1 MSNKGKIIA
10 SLERKG
16 LLDKE
21 SISRLRSRLK
31 RKLKEEEK
39 EQKKEMLFLRKELAL
54 LHVRLTN

>member
-1 MSNKGKIIA
+1 MSDKGKIIA

-21 SISRLRSRLK
+21 SIRHLRNRLK
-31 RKLKEEEK
+31 LKLKEEQK
-39 EQKKEMLFLRKELAL
+39 EQKKEMLFLRKELTL